1 MTRSI
6 HAVFIALA
14 GLGIYGPLTSTCLS
28 QGIPLLGTGGR
39 TVPSQAYDLAQ
50 NALASGNFS
59 DALELA
65 EQEYKGCMKF
75 GADRWID
82 STAAAAIVGECC
94 FEQGRY
100 RDAIGFYNEAIIRAA
115 SHGNWLED
123 IRFPSQPL
131 RIKNSRPQQLWG
143 QSPRAIKISDLP
155 DRMSIRMALIRKV
168 FCRMVAYWQHQ
179 LTIPYAHKRSC
190 GHSPSAFIVVLISL
204 GQWLEMET
212 C

>member
-155 DRMSIRMALIRKV
+155 DRMSIRLGTSDP
-168 FCRMVAYWQHQ
+168 Q
-179 LTIPYAHKRSC
+179 S
-190 GHSPSAFIVVLISL
+190 VLQSGGVLAAPID
-204 GQWLEMET
+204 
-212 C
+212 

>member
-65 EQEYKGCMKF
+65 D
-75 GADRWID
+75 AL
-82 STAAAAIVGECC
+82 GEHAT
-94 FEQGRY
+94 QVYRRSRGLPGRRPATSRLIGQVRPLR
-100 RDAIGFYNEAIIRAA
+100 RDLLRRRENRTNQN
-115 SHGNWLED
+115 HLED
-123 IRFPSQPL
+123 LEPEVGRRVLQAPE
-131 RIKNSRPQQLWG
+131 
-143 QSPRAIKISDLP
+143 RA
-155 DRMSIRMALIRKV
+155 
-168 FCRMVAYWQHQ
+168 
-179 LTIPYAHKRSC
+179 
-190 GHSPSAFIVVLISL
+190 GH
-204 GQWLEMET
+204 
-212 C
+212 

>member
-75 GADRWID
+75 GADRGID
-82 STAAAAIVGECC
+82 STAAAAIIGECC
-94 FEQGRY
+94 FEKGRY
-100 RDAIGFYNEAIIRAA
+100 RDAIGFYNEAIID
-115 SHGNWLED
+115 N
-123 IRFPSQPL
+123 
-131 RIKNSRPQQLWG
+131 
-143 QSPRAIKISDLP
+143 
-155 DRMSIRMALIRKV
+155 LIDV
-168 FCRMVAYWQHQ
+168 GYPFCFGR
-179 LTIPYAHKRSC
+179 
-190 GHSPSAFIVVLISL
+190 
-204 GQWLEMET
+204 
-212 C
+212 